1 MFKVKV
7 MDLPRFSL
15 GGMESINFRSRSKL
29 AATPIMNRKRQC
41 TEVKYDVYDAGG
53 PLSVWGCQR

>member
-15 GGMESINFRSRSKL
+15 GGMESINFRSRLKL
-29 AATPIMNRKRQC
+29 AATPMNCKRPC
-41 TEVKYDVYDAGG
+41 TEVLNVMCMMQVD
-53 PLSVWGCQR
+53 P